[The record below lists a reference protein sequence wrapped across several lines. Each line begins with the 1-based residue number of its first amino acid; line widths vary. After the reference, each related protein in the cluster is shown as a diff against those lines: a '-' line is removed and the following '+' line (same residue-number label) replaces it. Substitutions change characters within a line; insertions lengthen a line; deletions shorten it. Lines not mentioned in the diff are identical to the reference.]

1 MNTRK
6 LNSKSKVLI
15 IDDDKLF
22 RETLVSMLATTF
34 DCALASDAS
43 TAYEICKSSQAPEVI
58 LLDFRLQKE
67 NGIEVCKQLQK
78 NRFSKDIPVVFIT
91 AEESSDVQV
100 DCWKAGASDFVTK
113 PVVCNTL
120 IQRIQ
125 HQLDIRCREKAL
137 EQQIMRD
144 GLTGLKNRQYLKNEV
159 PSLIKQLR
167 RDGDNLSVLM
177 IDIDDFKKYNDTQG
191 HIKGDECIRK
201 VAATLE
207 DRANRPLDS
216 VVRYGGEEFL
226 VLLPRTDLRGARR
239 VAQDMC
245 RQVEKLLLTHD
256 ASAYGVVTISVG
268 VASST
273 NTRATKFGDL
283 VRQADEALY
292 KGKSCGKNCVVYNSK
307 PKPPRRITHDAES
320 MRWAICQD

>member
-1 MNTRK
+1 MNTK
-6 LNSKSKVLI
+6 TNQTKYKVLI
-15 IDDDKLF
+15 VDDDKLY
-22 RETLVSMLATTF
+22 RETLVAMLSDTYLCAVAADATTVLKA
-34 DCALASDAS
+34 CQ
-43 TAYEICKSSQAPEVI
+43 SQIAPDLI

-67 NGIEVCKQLQK
+67 SGIEVCQQLQK
-78 NRFSKDIPVVFIT
+78 CRFAKDIPVVFVT

-120 IQRIQ
+120 IQRIK
-125 HQLDIRCREKAL
+125 HQLEIRDREQAL

-159 PSLIKQLR
+159 PALIKQLR

-177 IDIDDFKKYNDTQG
+177 IDIDDFKKYNDTEG

-201 VAATLE
+201 VAAALE

-226 VLLPRTDLRGARR
+226 VILPRTDLRGARR

-245 RQVEKLLLTHD
+245 RQVEKMLITHET
-256 ASAYGVVTISVG
+256 SAYGVVTISVG

-292 KGKSCGKNCVVYNSK
+292 KGKSCGKNCVVYNSS
-307 PKPPRRITHDAES
+307 PKPPRRIVPDVAN